1 MNQLPEPGEV
11 ARTLREILAGPEFV
25 TFGEPGRWQFLT
37 WIWQKLVE
45 IWIWLQRL
53 TGDGIEG
60 VAEILVI
67 VVPLVVLVVAAL
79 VVSRHGRGLLPGHQ
93 GDDPGLTAEGPP
105 RKAGEWLSMA
115 SERAIRGELR
125 PAATALYQGFL
136 LTLEQQGTL
145 SFHNSKTP
153 GDYALEL
160 ARGRAA
166 AREPTSPGS
175 RFLTAFQDFSFG
187 RDRPSVSEYAGLES
201 LAREAGCPVSQPEGE
216 SRYDE

>member
-1 MNQLPEPGEV
+1 MIQLPEAGEV
-11 ARTLREILAGPEFV
+11 SRTLREILADPDFV
-25 TFGEPGRWQFLT
+25 TFEEPGRWQFLT

-45 IWIWLQRL
+45 IWIWLQRF

-60 VAEILVI
+60 FAEILVI
-67 VVPLVVLVVAAL
+67 IVPLALLLAAAI
-79 VVSRHGRGLLPGHQ
+79 VFSRHGRRLLPGHE
-93 GDDPGLTAEGPP
+93 GDDPGLTAEEPP
-105 RKAGEWLSMA
+105 RKAGEWLSLA

-136 LTLEQQGTL
+136 LTLEKQGTL

-160 ARGRAA
+160 ARDRATS
-166 AREPTSPGS
+166 RESISPGS

-201 LAREAGCPVSQPEGE
+201 LAREAGCPSSPPAGE
-216 SRYDE
+216 PRSDE